1 MKEKPRPNQ
10 TIIEV
15 YEDNFISEIKRVG
28 TYLKD
33 YPYIGMDT
41 EFPGTVYPCME
52 YTQNF
57 YYKYIRNNVNQLKL
71 IQLGITLCNEKGET
85 APEGSTW
92 QFNLRF
98 NLEKDNHSKESIA
111 MLTECGIDFN
121 VLKQRGIHHHTFAE
135 YFFVS
140 GLILNEDV
148 KWISFNGFSDFA
160 YLLRIALN
168 TNLPESENEFIS
180 LLDLYFPEYYDEKIL
195 SNVND
200 NLKGGLNKLAQQL
213 NVERFGLVHQAGS
226 DSMVTA
232 DVFFKM
238 EEMGLISKEESES
251 RKNILFGIGKGAD
264 DKETFQ
270 YTMFANNVT
279 NSSMLNTMN
288 FGLKSNPNMIIGNGY
303 NGYFTGSPSLSNGS
317 FEYNNKIVR
326 NTLPLIY

>member
-1 MKEKPRPNQ
+1 
-10 TIIEV
+10 
-15 YEDNFISEIKRVG
+15 
-28 TYLKD
+28 
-33 YPYIGMDT
+33 
-41 EFPGTVYPCME
+41 ME

-238 EEMGLISKEESES
+238 EEMGLISKEEIES

-288 FGLKSNPNMIIGNGY
+288 IGLKSNPNMIIGNGY